1 MNNDCGILIKLL
13 VIFNNKYFVEN
24 MIMVCML
31 CDFFVFFLV
40 YCWMY
45 LFFKNFVMYI
55 FMNIIYVF
63 FDICIVFNNYDL
75 YFMWNIKLIVW

>member
-31 CDFFVFFLV
+31 CDFFVFFFW
-40 YCWMY
+40 Y
-45 LFFKNFVMYI
+45 FVEC
-55 FMNIIYVF
+55 IYF
-63 FDICIVFNNYDL
+63 LKILICIL
-75 YFMWNIKLIVW
+75 L

>member
-40 YCWMY
+40 FCWMY
-45 LFFKNFVMYI
+45 LFFKNFVLYI
-55 FMNIIYVF
+55 VMNIIYVF
-63 FDICIVFNNYDL
+63 FDICIVFNYYDL

>member
-1 MNNDCGILIKLL
+1 MNNDCDILIKLL

-40 YCWMY
+40 FCWMY
-45 LFFKNFVMYI
+45 LFLKNFDMYI
-55 FMNIIYVF
+55 VMNIIYVF